1 MKAKRYVQ
9 IQLCAL
15 AILTFGCSILAPV
28 PDRSRFYV
36 LASDP
41 TTASAASTSR
51 NDLTVGVGPIHIPQ
65 YLERTGLATRV
76 GETRVEYSSVDH
88 WAEPLN
94 ECFPRV
100 LSRDLGQD
108 LGTVRVVL
116 FPWNRSLHVNYQV
129 EVIVDRFDI
138 DSSNQAELL
147 ARWLIKDPGS
157 SQILASGS
165 SNQTRAAGTEG
176 ASRTDALSQ
185 ALSGLS
191 NELAK
196 EVRRL
201 QEQTVSRADA

>member
-1 MKAKRYVQ
+1 MKTKRFVQ
-9 IQLCAL
+9 VQLCAL
-15 AILTFGCSILAPV
+15 VMLTFGCSILAPV

-36 LASDP
+36 LAADP
-41 TTASAASTSR
+41 VAPSTASTSR
-51 NDLTVGVGPIHIPQ
+51 NDLTIGVGPIRIPQ

-147 ARWLIKDPGS
+147 ARWLIKDPSS

-165 SNQTRAAGTEG
+165 SNQIRAAGADG
-176 ASRTDALSQ
+176 ASQTGALSQ

-191 NELAK
+191 SELSK

-201 QEQTVSRADA
+201 QEQMLSRADA